1 MFCAGMQHGTHTLPL
16 CMRTAGASLQ
26 HAWCARGWHGC
37 CQGVHVCLGVCE
49 CVSLFFVC
57 ARGWQGPL
65 FSMPGVHVD
74 GMDVVKVCTCVL
86 VFVSVWECVFE
97 SE

>member
-1 MFCAGMQHGTHTLPL
+1 M
-16 CMRTAGASLQ
+16 
-26 HAWCARGWHGC
+26 
-37 CQGVHVCLGVCE
+37 HVCLGVCE

-74 GMDVVKVCTCVL
+74 GMDVVNVCTCVL
-86 VFVSVWECVFE
+86 VFVSVCVCV
-97 SE
+97 